1 MADAETLGA
10 FLKARRA
17 ALDPEDLGL
26 PSGLNQRRVAGLRRE
41 ELAQLAGISVDYY
54 TRLEQGRARNVSEPI
69 LDAVSRA
76 LRLTA
81 DEETYLRNLALP
93 KRKRAAPP
101 KAQRARPELQRLLD
115 VIAVPAFIFGR
126 YMEVLAWNPLCGALA
141 FDFGSYPAG
150 DRNIGKMF
158 FLEENARELHPEW
171 ESVAKEVVANLRAEV
186 GKHPGDPR
194 MAQIIGELS
203 VQSEDFRKM
212 WARQSV
218 QEKAYGLKL
227 MRNPIVGDL
236 SLHYETLRL
245 PGDPD
250 QGMVTYTAEAGSESE
265 RALSLLASWIAD
277 PTPRNARSET
287 SRLEP

>member
-26 PSGLNQRRVAGLRRE
+26 PAGLNQRRVAGLRRE

-69 LDAVSRA
+69 LEAVSRA

-81 DEETYLRNLALP
+81 DEDAYLRNLAAP
-93 KRKRAAPP
+93 KRKRVTPP
-101 KAQRARPELQRLLD
+101 KAQRVRPELQRLLD
-115 VIAVPAFIFGR
+115 VIGVPAFVFGR
-126 YMEVLAWNPLCGALA
+126 YMDVLAWNPLGGALA
-141 FDFGSYPAG
+141 FDFGAYPPVE
-150 DRNIGKMF
+150 RNIGKMF
-158 FLEENARELHPEW
+158 FLDERARDLHPEW

-186 GKHPGDPR
+186 GKHPNDPH

-203 VQSEDFRKM
+203 VQSADFRKM

-218 QEKAYGLKL
+218 QEKAFGLKH

-236 SLHYETLRL
+236 GLHYETLRL

-250 QGMVTYTAEAGSESE
+250 QGLVTYTAEAGSESE
-265 RALSLLASWIAD
+265 RALALLASWIAD
-277 PTPRNARSET
+277 PTPRNARSEEA
-287 SRLEP
+287 RLEP